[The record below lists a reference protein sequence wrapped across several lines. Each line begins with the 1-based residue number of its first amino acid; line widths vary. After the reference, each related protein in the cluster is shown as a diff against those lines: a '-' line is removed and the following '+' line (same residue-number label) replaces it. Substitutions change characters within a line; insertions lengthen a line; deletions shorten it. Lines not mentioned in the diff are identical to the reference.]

1 MFEAAVIGVSAG
13 GLHALKTILPALPE
27 AFPLPIAVVQHL
39 DAQADTYLAD
49 YLDRLSAIAVK
60 EADDKEALQP
70 GTAYLAPAGY
80 HLLVEPDRSLSL
92 SVDEKVNF
100 SRPSIDLLFE
110 SAADA
115 FGEKLIG
122 IVLTGA
128 NSDGAR
134 GLKAIRDRGGLTIVQ
149 DPRTAEA
156 PFMPRAALQA
166 APADYVADLER
177 IAPLLI
183 QLCQGDHHGAGSEER
198 SLSHGSKHGG
208 SAQ

>member
-13 GLHALKTILPALPE
+13 GLRALKAILPELP
-27 AFPLPIAVVQHL
+27 ASFPLPIAIVQHL
-39 DAQADTYLAD
+39 DAQADAYLAG

-60 EADDKEALQP
+60 EAEDKEAMLP

-92 SVDEKVNF
+92 SVDDKVNF

-115 FGEKLIG
+115 LGEGLIG

-128 NSDGAR
+128 NGDGAR
-134 GLKAIRDRGGLTIVQ
+134 GLKAIKDRGGLAIVQ
-149 DPRTAEA
+149 DPKTAEA
-156 PFMPRAALQA
+156 PFMPRAALDA
-166 APADYVADLER
+166 APADHVVHLER
-177 IAPLLI
+177 IAPLLA
-183 QLCQGDHHGAGSEER
+183 QLCKGDDHGAGAEGR
-198 SLSHGSKHGG
+198 DLSGG
-208 SAQ
+208 AKDGGPAR